1 MSSPIIN
8 TTSFVNG
15 LSHFKNPSAT
25 LPTVIIESCC
35 TAGRTHQSYKR
46 GGTLEAKERFREE
59 VTSGI
64 FWIWGVKGLNKI
76 GDIIGEKVFKIKD
89 ITDTGKDFL
98 RDPGYS
104 MSNNAKIFKFG
115 KIISSVI
122 IATGFMGF
130 VVPKINHAITAHTM
144 QKNKKSNGQKLG
156 IDDFINNSIKKEN
169 NEYINSREIAFRG
182 KEDFANFLM
191 KASYNLEN
199 NNTWRLI
206 STDTGMVAGRVI
218 NSRHPAEALEYTF
231 RDTSSIYFYNFA
243 TPTVIFALNKLFKT
257 PDIHPKVISQ
267 TNSYLQKNIADLG
280 LSGKELIEKI
290 DGTIKDARFN
300 QIDFKNQKA
309 IELDELI
316 GQLDKLGFDR
326 VKDAQVFKKAELMS
340 QLQPKL
346 RGKSVLSVEQVK
358 DVFSQSITSDP
369 EFLKETINKATY
381 GRAQDPKKFVS
392 AQTCQN
398 IRESID
404 KYILEIAGKN
414 KDKIIDENLLKSSCR
429 KMLARTAAFQA
440 LGMLF
445 SIFGLAILIPKLQIF
460 ISQKVFGKKSFE
472 DIANGKTTQQDDKSA
487 V

>member
-1 MSSPIIN
+1 MNSPIIN
-8 TTSFVNG
+8 TTSFVNS

-25 LPTVIIESCC
+25 LPTLIIESCC

-59 VTSGI
+59 ATSGI
-64 FWIWGVKGLNKI
+64 FWLWGVKALNKI
-76 GDIIGEKVFKIKD
+76 GDFIGEKVFKIQD

-104 MSNNAKIFKFG
+104 MSNSAKIFKFG

-130 VVPKINHAITAHTM
+130 VVPKINHAITAQAM
-144 QKNKKSNGQKLG
+144 KKNKK
-156 IDDFINNSIKKEN
+156 NNSQNPEMSLFLNNSKNKEN
-169 NEYINSREIAFRG
+169 NRYISSDEIAFKG
-182 KEDFANFLM
+182 NESFTNFLM

-206 STDTGMVAGRVI
+206 STDSGMIAGRVI
-218 NSRHPAEALEYTF
+218 NSRHPAEALEYAF

-243 TPTVIFALNKLFKT
+243 TPTAIFLLNKLFKT
-257 PDIHPKVISQ
+257 SDIHPKVISQ
-267 TNSYLQKNIADLG
+267 TNSYLQENIARLG

-290 DGTIKDARFN
+290 DSTIKDTRFN
-300 QIDFKNQKA
+300 EIDFKNQKA

-326 VKDAQVFKKAELMS
+326 AKDAHIYNKANLMS
-340 QLQPKL
+340 TLQPKL

-369 EFLKETINKATY
+369 EFLRETINKATY
-381 GRAQDPKKFVS
+381 GRAQNPKKFVS

-404 KYILEIAGKN
+404 KYILEIANKN
-414 KDKIIDENLLKSSCR
+414 KDKIIDENLLKSSYR
-429 KMLARTAAFQA
+429 KALTRTAAFQA

-472 DIANGKTTQQDDKSA
+472 DIANGKTTQQDGKRA

>member
-1 MSSPIIN
+1 MNSPIIN

-25 LPTVIIESCC
+25 LPTLIIESCC

-59 VTSGI
+59 ATSGI
-64 FWIWGVKGLNKI
+64 FWLWGVKALNKI
-76 GDIIGEKVFKIKD
+76 GDFIGEKVFKIQD

-104 MSNNAKIFKFG
+104 MSNSAKIFKFG

-130 VVPKINHAITAHTM
+130 VVPKINHAITAQAM
-144 QKNKKSNGQKLG
+144 KKNKK
-156 IDDFINNSIKKEN
+156 NNSQNPEMSLFLNNSKNKEN
-169 NEYINSREIAFRG
+169 NRYISSDEIAFKG
-182 KEDFANFLM
+182 NESFTNFLM

-206 STDTGMVAGRVI
+206 STDSGMIAGRVI
-218 NSRHPAEALEYTF
+218 NSRHPAEALEYAF

-243 TPTVIFALNKLFKT
+243 TPTAIFLLNKLFKT
-257 PDIHPKVISQ
+257 SDIHPKVISQ
-267 TNSYLQKNIADLG
+267 TNSYLQENIAGLG

-290 DGTIKDARFN
+290 DSTIKDTRFN

-326 VKDAQVFKKAELMS
+326 IKDAHIYGKANLMS
-340 QLQPKL
+340 TLQPKL
-346 RGKSVLSVEQVK
+346 RGKGILSVEQVK
-358 DVFSQSITSDP
+358 DIFSQSITSDP
-369 EFLKETINKATY
+369 EFLRETINKATY
-381 GRAQDPKKFVS
+381 GRAQNPKKFVS

-404 KYILEIAGKN
+404 KYILEIANKN
-414 KDKIIDENLLKSSCR
+414 KDKIIDENLLKSSYR
-429 KMLARTAAFQA
+429 KALTRTAAFQA

-472 DIANGKTTQQDDKSA
+472 DIANGKTTQQDGKSA

>member
-1 MSSPIIN
+1 MNSPIIN
-8 TTSFVNG
+8 TTSFVNS

-25 LPTVIIESCC
+25 LPTLIIESCC

-59 VTSGI
+59 ATSGI
-64 FWIWGVKGLNKI
+64 FWLWGVKGLNKL
-76 GDIIGEKVFKIKD
+76 GDIIGEKVFKIQD

-104 MSNNAKIFKFG
+104 MSNSAKIFKFG

-130 VVPKINHAITAHTM
+130 VVPKINHAITAQAM
-144 QKNKKSNGQKLG
+144 KKNKK
-156 IDDFINNSIKKEN
+156 NNSQNPEMSLFLNNSKNKEN
-169 NEYINSREIAFRG
+169 NRYISSDEIAFKG
-182 KEDFANFLM
+182 NESFTNFLM

-206 STDTGMVAGRVI
+206 STDSGMIAGRVI
-218 NSRHPAEALEYTF
+218 NSRHPAEALEYAF

-243 TPTVIFALNKLFKT
+243 TPTAIFLLNKLFKT
-257 PDIHPKVISQ
+257 SDIHPKVISQ
-267 TNSYLQKNIADLG
+267 TNSYLQENIAGLG

-290 DGTIKDARFN
+290 DSTIKDTRFN

-326 VKDAQVFKKAELMS
+326 IKDAHIYGKANLMS
-340 QLQPKL
+340 TLQPKL

-358 DVFSQSITSDP
+358 DVFSQSITSEP
-369 EFLKETINKATY
+369 EFLRETINKATY
-381 GRAQDPKKFVS
+381 GRAQNPKKFVS

-404 KYILEIAGKN
+404 KYILEIANKN
-414 KDKIIDENLLKSSCR
+414 KDKIIDENLLKSSYR
-429 KMLARTAAFQA
+429 KALTRTAAFQA

-472 DIANGKTTQQDDKSA
+472 DIANGKTTQQDGKSA

>member
-1 MSSPIIN
+1 MNSPIIN
-8 TTSFVNG
+8 TTSFVNS

-25 LPTVIIESCC
+25 LPTLIIESCC

-59 VTSGI
+59 ATSGI
-64 FWIWGVKGLNKI
+64 FWLWGVKALNKI
-76 GDIIGEKVFKIKD
+76 GDFIGEKVFKIQD

-104 MSNNAKIFKFG
+104 MSNSAKIFKFG

-144 QKNKKSNGQKLG
+144 KKNKK
-156 IDDFINNSIKKEN
+156 NNSQNPEIALFLNNSKNKEN
-169 NEYINSREIAFRG
+169 NKYLSNNDISFKGGENFT
-182 KEDFANFLM
+182 NFLM

-206 STDTGMVAGRVI
+206 STDSGMIAGRVI
-218 NSRHPAEALEYTF
+218 NSRHPAEALEYAF

-243 TPTVIFALNKLFKT
+243 TPTAIFLLNKLFKT
-257 PDIHPKVISQ
+257 SDIHPKVISQ
-267 TNSYLQKNIADLG
+267 TNSYLQENIAGLG

-290 DGTIKDARFN
+290 DSTIKDTRFN

-316 GQLDKLGFDR
+316 AQLDKLGFDR
-326 VKDAQVFKKAELMS
+326 IKDAHLYGKANLMS
-340 QLQPKL
+340 TLQPKL

-369 EFLKETINKATY
+369 EFLRETINKATY
-381 GRAQDPKKFVS
+381 GRAQNPKKFVS

-404 KYILEIAGKN
+404 KYILEIANKN
-414 KDKIIDENLLKSSCR
+414 KDKIIDENLLKSSYR
-429 KMLARTAAFQA
+429 KALTRTAAFQA

-472 DIANGKTTQQDDKSA
+472 DIANGKTTQQDGKSA

>member
-1 MSSPIIN
+1 MNSPIIN
-8 TTSFVNG
+8 TTSFVNS

-25 LPTVIIESCC
+25 LPTLIIESCC

-59 VTSGI
+59 ATSGI
-64 FWIWGVKGLNKI
+64 FWLWGVKALNKI
-76 GDIIGEKVFKIKD
+76 GDFIGEKVFKIQD

-104 MSNNAKIFKFG
+104 MSNSAKIFKFG

-130 VVPKINHAITAHTM
+130 VVPKINHAITAQAM
-144 QKNKKSNGQKLG
+144 KKNKK
-156 IDDFINNSIKKEN
+156 NNSQNPEMSLFLNNSKNKEN
-169 NEYINSREIAFRG
+169 NRYISSDEIAFKG
-182 KEDFANFLM
+182 NESFTNFLM

-206 STDTGMVAGRVI
+206 STDSGMIAGRVI
-218 NSRHPAEALEYTF
+218 NSRHPAEALEYAF

-243 TPTVIFALNKLFKT
+243 TPTAIFLLNKLFKT
-257 PDIHPKVISQ
+257 SDIHPKVISQ
-267 TNSYLQKNIADLG
+267 TNSYLQENIAGLG

-290 DGTIKDARFN
+290 DSTIKDTRFN

-316 GQLDKLGFDR
+316 NQLDKLGFDR
-326 VKDAQVFKKAELMS
+326 IKDAHIYNKANLMS
-340 QLQPKL
+340 TLQPKL
-346 RGKSVLSVEQVK
+346 RGKSALSVEQVK

-369 EFLKETINKATY
+369 EFLRETINKATY
-381 GRAQDPKKFVS
+381 GRAQNPKKFVS

-404 KYILEIAGKN
+404 KYILEIANKN
-414 KDKIIDENLLKSSCR
+414 KDKIIDENLLKSSYR
-429 KMLARTAAFQA
+429 KALTRTAAFQA

-472 DIANGKTTQQDDKSA
+472 DIANGKTTQQDGKSA

>member
-1 MSSPIIN
+1 MNSPIIN
-8 TTSFVNG
+8 TTSFVNS

-25 LPTVIIESCC
+25 LPTLIIESCC

-59 VTSGI
+59 ATSGI
-64 FWIWGVKGLNKI
+64 FWLWGVKALNKI
-76 GDIIGEKVFKIKD
+76 GDFIGEKVFKIQD

-104 MSNNAKIFKFG
+104 MSNSAKIFKFG

-130 VVPKINHAITAHTM
+130 VVPKINHAITAQAM
-144 QKNKKSNGQKLG
+144 KKNKK
-156 IDDFINNSIKKEN
+156 NNSQSPEMSLFLNNSKNKEN
-169 NEYINSREIAFRG
+169 NRYISSDEIAFKG
-182 KEDFANFLM
+182 NESFTNFLM

-206 STDTGMVAGRVI
+206 STDSGMIAGRVI
-218 NSRHPAEALEYTF
+218 NSRHPAEALEYAF

-243 TPTVIFALNKLFKT
+243 TPTAIFLLNKLFKT
-257 PDIHPKVISQ
+257 SDIHPKVISQ
-267 TNSYLQKNIADLG
+267 TNSYLQENIAGLG

-290 DGTIKDARFN
+290 DSTIKDTRFN

-316 GQLDKLGFDR
+316 SQLDKLGFDR
-326 VKDAQVFKKAELMS
+326 IKDAHIYGKANLMS
-340 QLQPKL
+340 TLQPKL

-369 EFLKETINKATY
+369 EFLRETINKATY
-381 GRAQDPKKFVS
+381 GRAQNPKKFVS

-404 KYILEIAGKN
+404 KYILEIANKN
-414 KDKIIDENLLKSSCR
+414 KDKIIDENLLKSSYR
-429 KMLARTAAFQA
+429 KALTRTAAFQA

-472 DIANGKTTQQDDKSA
+472 DIANGKTTQQDGKSA

>member
-1 MSSPIIN
+1 MNSPIIN
-8 TTSFVNG
+8 TTSFVNS

-25 LPTVIIESCC
+25 LPTLIIESCC

-59 VTSGI
+59 ATSGI
-64 FWIWGVKGLNKI
+64 FWLWGVKWLNKL
-76 GDIIGEKVFKIKD
+76 GDIIGEKVFKIQD

-104 MSNNAKIFKFG
+104 MSNSAKIFKFG

-144 QKNKKSNGQKLG
+144 KKNKK
-156 IDDFINNSIKKEN
+156 NNSQNPEMSLFLNNSKNKEN
-169 NEYINSREIAFRG
+169 NRYISSDEIAFKG
-182 KEDFANFLM
+182 NESFTNFLM

-206 STDTGMVAGRVI
+206 STDSGMIAGRVI
-218 NSRHPAEALEYTF
+218 NSRHPAEALEYAF

-243 TPTVIFALNKLFKT
+243 TPTAIFLLNKLFKT
-257 PDIHPKVISQ
+257 SDIHPKVISQ
-267 TNSYLQKNIADLG
+267 TNSYLQENIAGLG

-290 DGTIKDARFN
+290 DSTIKDTRFN

-326 VKDAQVFKKAELMS
+326 IKDAHIYGKANLMS
-340 QLQPKL
+340 TLQPKL

-358 DVFSQSITSDP
+358 DIFSQSITSDP
-369 EFLKETINKATY
+369 EFLRETINKATY
-381 GRAQDPKKFVS
+381 GRAQNPKKFVS

-404 KYILEIAGKN
+404 KYILEIANKN
-414 KDKIIDENLLKSSCR
+414 KDKIIDENLLKSSYR
-429 KMLARTAAFQA
+429 KALTRTAAFQA

-472 DIANGKTTQQDDKSA
+472 DIANGKTTQQDGKSA

>member
-1 MSSPIIN
+1 MNSPIIN
-8 TTSFVNG
+8 TTSFVNS

-25 LPTVIIESCC
+25 LPTLIIESCC

-59 VTSGI
+59 ATSGI
-64 FWIWGVKGLNKI
+64 FWLWGVKALNKI
-76 GDIIGEKVFKIKD
+76 GDFIGEKVFKIQD

-104 MSNNAKIFKFG
+104 MSNSAKIFKFG

-130 VVPKINHAITAHTM
+130 VVPKINHAITAQAM
-144 QKNKKSNGQKLG
+144 KKNKK
-156 IDDFINNSIKKEN
+156 NNSQSPEMSLFLNNSKNKEN
-169 NEYINSREIAFRG
+169 NRYISSDEIAFKG
-182 KEDFANFLM
+182 NESFTNFLM

-206 STDTGMVAGRVI
+206 STDSGMIAGRVI
-218 NSRHPAEALEYTF
+218 NSRHPAEALEYAF

-243 TPTVIFALNKLFKT
+243 TPTAIFLLNKLFKT
-257 PDIHPKVISQ
+257 SDIHPKVISQ
-267 TNSYLQKNIADLG
+267 TNSYLQENIARLG

-290 DGTIKDARFN
+290 DSTIKDTRFN

-326 VKDAQVFKKAELMS
+326 TKDAHIYGKANLMS
-340 QLQPKL
+340 TLQPKL

-358 DVFSQSITSDP
+358 DIFSQSITSDP
-369 EFLKETINKATY
+369 EFLRETINKATY
-381 GRAQDPKKFVS
+381 GRAQNPKKFVG

-404 KYILEIAGKN
+404 KYILEIANKN
-414 KDKIIDENLLKSSCR
+414 KDKIIDENLLKSSYR
-429 KMLARTAAFQA
+429 KALTRTAAFQA

-472 DIANGKTTQQDDKSA
+472 DIANGKTTQQDGKSA

>member
-1 MSSPIIN
+1 MNSPIIN
-8 TTSFVNG
+8 TTSFVNS

-25 LPTVIIESCC
+25 LPTLIIESCC

-59 VTSGI
+59 ATSGI
-64 FWIWGVKGLNKI
+64 FWLWGVKALNKI
-76 GDIIGEKVFKIKD
+76 GDFIGEKVFKIQD

-104 MSNNAKIFKFG
+104 MSNSAKIFKFG

-130 VVPKINHAITAHTM
+130 VVPKINHAITAQAM
-144 QKNKKSNGQKLG
+144 KKNKK
-156 IDDFINNSIKKEN
+156 NNSQNPEMSLFLNNSKNKEN
-169 NEYINSREIAFRG
+169 NRYISSDEIAFKG
-182 KEDFANFLM
+182 NESFTNFLM

-206 STDTGMVAGRVI
+206 STDSGMIAGRVI
-218 NSRHPAEALEYTF
+218 NSRHPAEALEYAF

-243 TPTVIFALNKLFKT
+243 TPTAIFLLNKLFKT
-257 PDIHPKVISQ
+257 SDIHPKVISQ
-267 TNSYLQKNIADLG
+267 TNSYLQENIAGLG

-290 DGTIKDARFN
+290 DSTIKDTRFN

-326 VKDAQVFKKAELMS
+326 IKDAHIYGKANLMS
-340 QLQPKL
+340 TLQPKL

-358 DVFSQSITSDP
+358 DIFSQSITSDP
-369 EFLKETINKATY
+369 EFLRETINKATY
-381 GRAQDPKKFVS
+381 GRAQNPKKFVS

-404 KYILEIAGKN
+404 KYILEIANKN
-414 KDKIIDENLLKSSCR
+414 KDKIIDENLLKSSYR
-429 KMLARTAAFQA
+429 KALTRTAAFQA

-472 DIANGKTTQQDDKSA
+472 DIANGKTTQQDGKRA

>member
-1 MSSPIIN
+1 MNSPIIN
-8 TTSFVNG
+8 TTSFVNS

-25 LPTVIIESCC
+25 LPTLIIESCC

-59 VTSGI
+59 ATSGI
-64 FWIWGVKGLNKI
+64 FWLWGVKGLNKL
-76 GDIIGEKVFKIKD
+76 GDIIGEKVFKIQD

-104 MSNNAKIFKFG
+104 MSNSAKIFKFG

-130 VVPKINHAITAHTM
+130 VVPKINHAITAHTIK
-144 QKNKKSNGQKLG
+144 KNKK
-156 IDDFINNSIKKEN
+156 NNSQNPEIALFLNNSKNKEN
-169 NEYINSREIAFRG
+169 NKYLSNNDISFKGGENFT
-182 KEDFANFLM
+182 NFLM

-206 STDTGMVAGRVI
+206 STDSGMIAGRVI
-218 NSRHPAEALEYTF
+218 NSRHPAEALEYAF

-243 TPTVIFALNKLFKT
+243 TPTAIFLLNKLFKT
-257 PDIHPKVISQ
+257 SDIHPKVISQ
-267 TNSYLQKNIADLG
+267 TNSYLQENIAGLG

-290 DGTIKDARFN
+290 DSTIKDTRFN

-326 VKDAQVFKKAELMS
+326 IKDAHIYGKANLMS
-340 QLQPKL
+340 TLQPKL

-369 EFLKETINKATY
+369 EFLRETINKATY
-381 GRAQDPKKFVS
+381 GRAQNPKKFVS

-404 KYILEIAGKN
+404 KYILEIANKN
-414 KDKIIDENLLKSSCR
+414 KDKIIDENLLKSSYR
-429 KMLARTAAFQA
+429 KALTRTAAFQA

-472 DIANGKTTQQDDKSA
+472 DIANGKTTQQDGKSA